1 MPSPM
6 CTGCSFC
13 PQIQKGRHT
22 SSFHLIFCC
31 MLLWIL
37 CRRQVLNTF
46 TETLI
51 EKSYCTR
58 NRTSFLTVTPW
69 LCAPLK
75 IVSSSITTSTIV
87 GKFNLTPGTTVPLTS
102 KCSVPGALVVR
113 PTIPREWE
121 GASPSAGRVA
131 LWGGLHL
138 FGQGEQG

>member
-1 MPSPM
+1 M
-6 CTGCSFC
+6 
-13 PQIQKGRHT
+13 
-22 SSFHLIFCC
+22 
-31 MLLWIL
+31 
-37 CRRQVLNTF
+37 LNTF

-69 LCAPLK
+69 FALK

-121 GASPSAGRVA
+121 GASLSVGRVA
-131 LWGGLHL
+131 L
-138 FGQGEQG
+138 